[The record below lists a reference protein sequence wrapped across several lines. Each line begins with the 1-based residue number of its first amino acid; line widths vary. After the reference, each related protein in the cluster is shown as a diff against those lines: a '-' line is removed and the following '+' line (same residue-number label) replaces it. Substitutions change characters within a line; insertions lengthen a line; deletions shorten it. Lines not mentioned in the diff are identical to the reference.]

1 MELDNFVA
9 INIIVKDK
17 ENFSKIVNEYPI
29 IFYWNG
35 ESDMVEDFI
44 TDESF
49 TVLVQKVY
57 QTGLYENAFIR
68 IEFVNGKDLKYNE
81 TSYAVQDLFPL
92 EKITDIITGNF
103 KFNYIKD
110 IFLSLYKIALKEEY
124 KSEYP
129 LESQVIIKDLYDR
142 IKNGITKPV
151 SKETIVNYIR
161 EQLIEKTYLSKENIN
176 YLISL
181 LEYIIK
187 ESN

>member
-1 MELDNFVA
+1 MEIENFVA
-9 INIIVKDK
+9 INIIVKNK
-17 ENFSKIVNEYPI
+17 EDFSKVINEYPI
-29 IFYWNG
+29 IFYWDG
-35 ESDMVEDFI
+35 ESDMIDDFI
-44 TDESF
+44 TDENF
-49 TVLVQKVY
+49 VTLVQKVY
-57 QTGLYENAFIR
+57 QKELYENAFIK
-68 IEFVNGKDLKYNE
+68 IEFVNGKDLNYHEN
-81 TSYAVQDLFPL
+81 SYAIQDLFPL
-92 EKITDIITGNF
+92 EKITDIIIGNF
-103 KFNYIKD
+103 KFDYIKD

-151 SKETIVNYIR
+151 TKETIINYIR